1 MHSTIQIGERL
12 KAERKRLGL
21 SQQKVADAIGVRRE
35 MWAKYEGGSEPGAE
49 VLARAQEAGVDVLY
63 VLTGQRAPL
72 PGMTQS
78 MTYGSANVVAMPTNE
93 YRQATS
99 MEILG
104 MVLDALHKLGK
115 TLPANA
121 IFAVTDSVVALQ
133 QAGAT
138 VNKST
143 IETQL
148 RLVK

>member
-1 MHSTIQIGERL
+1 MSIGERL
-12 KAERKRLGL
+12 KAERERLGL
-21 SQQKVADAIGVRRE
+21 NQTDFGALGGVQKQAQL
-35 MWAKYEGGSEPGAE
+35 KYERGDRSPDSAY
-49 VLARAQEAGVDVLY
+49 LASVSEAGVDVLY

-72 PGMTQS
+72 PRMTQS